1 MIITIVL
8 DNFMMARARMKIFP
22 QQNILHLELESIL
35 LDDNAF
41 VQHQEWHMC
50 NSNIEK
56 YFLEDGTCYGL

>member
-41 VQHQEWHMC
+41 VQH
-50 NSNIEK
+50 
-56 YFLEDGTCYGL
+56 